1 MLNAV
6 DWTGLFILGGV
17 IVGSFLLGLKFGLGI
32 GDLRERVTKLESKHG
47 AEEDT

>member
-17 IVGSFLLGLKFGLGI
+17 LVGAFAAGFTTGVNW
-32 GDLRERVTKLESKHG
+32 GDVRRRVQALEAWRDSLPKK
-47 AEEDT
+47 